1 MKNKISLLVPRMP
14 TADQIVPYLQEID
27 SNKHYTNFGP
37 LNKRLE
43 KRVIADVAPHLNED
57 NVTTVANC
65 TIGLEL
71 ALHAHGLAPGSK
83 VLVPSLTFVAT
94 ATAIIRA
101 GMTPVFAD
109 VARDTWALEPGL
121 AESFI
126 GDVDAVM
133 PVSTFGYPQNVEGW
147 DDLSARYGKPVLID
161 AAGAYGNQKV
171 GKVSDVIFS
180 FHSTK
185 SFGAGEGGV
194 VISPSAER
202 IATVRRLSNFGID
215 TSRALLV
222 DLGTNGKMSE
232 YHCAVG
238 LAMYDQWDQIQL
250 SRRALL
256 SQYHRVLAVTCPEI
270 EFQVKPDVGVY
281 PILPVLLPIGCRA
294 VEVSEIL
301 KEDGIETRRWYCP
314 PAHLHP
320 ALKGYPS
327 AGTLRV
333 SEDLGERILGLP
345 FHLDL
350 STEQIDFVASSLAR
364 ALSEHGA
371 KHP

>member
-43 KRVIADVAPHLNED
+43 KRVIADIAPHLNED
-57 NVTTVANC
+57 NISTVANC

-71 ALHAHGLAPGSK
+71 ALQAHGLAPGSK
-83 VLVPSLTFVAT
+83 VLMPSLTFVAT

-121 AESFI
+121 AEPLIRS
-126 GDVDAVM
+126 VDAVM
-133 PVSTFGYPQNVEGW
+133 PVSTFGYPQDVEGW
-147 DDLSARYGKPVLID
+147 DELSDRYGKPVLID

-171 GKVSDVIFS
+171 GKVADVIFS

-194 VISPSAER
+194 VISPSAAR
-202 IATVRRLSNFGID
+202 IATIRRLSNFGID

-238 LAMYDQWDQIQL
+238 LAMYDQWDRIQ
-250 SRRALL
+250 SARRSLL
-256 SQYHRVLAVTCPEI
+256 TQYQHVLATTCPSVEL
-270 EFQVKPDVGVY
+270 QAKPETGVY
-281 PILPVLLPIGCRA
+281 PILPVLLPNRCKA
-294 VEVSEIL
+294 VEVAEIL
-301 KEDGIETRRWYCP
+301 QREGIETRRWYCP
-314 PAHLHP
+314 PTHLHP
-320 ALKGYPS
+320 ALRSYPT
-327 AGTLRV
+327 AGALLV
-333 SEDLGERILGLP
+333 SEDLGDRILGLP

-350 STEQIDFVASSLAR
+350 SSKEIDFVASRLAG
-364 ALSEHGA
+364 ALSELGVVL
-371 KHP
+371 P